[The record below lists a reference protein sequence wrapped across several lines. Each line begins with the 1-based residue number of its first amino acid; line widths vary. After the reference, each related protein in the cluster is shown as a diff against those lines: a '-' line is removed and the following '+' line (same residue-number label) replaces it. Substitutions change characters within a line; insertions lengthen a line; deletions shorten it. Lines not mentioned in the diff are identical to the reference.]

1 MKFNQTRSWVRV
13 SCLFLI
19 VFQWG
24 CRKVNLPA
32 HYDSGIELASEWR
45 SGKTLPGP
53 VSDRWWMQFN
63 DASLTEI
70 IEACLL
76 ENRDLKSAAARVNA
90 AMIQSQIAG
99 THLKP
104 GLTGGLSGDRRR
116 QNFIGLPIPGAEG
129 GVLSRTFTS
138 LGLSLNVSW
147 EADIW
152 GRLKAGELMSLARF
166 EEQEALHRALQL
178 SLAAQTAKIWFA
190 TVELKG
196 QLELA
201 KQVVE
206 SYEQSA
212 ELLRN
217 RFEAGVRSA
226 LELRSA
232 LTDLDNSR
240 VLVHQHSEQLERSK
254 RQLEILLSRYPAGEI
269 PISSHLPSL
278 PGPVPAGV
286 PAEVLARRP
295 DVRAA
300 EARLLAADAQ
310 ILQSNAALLPQL
322 SLTTSAGTSSTQLLD
337 LLNGNFSVWSLAGGI
352 LQPVFQAGRL
362 KMGVDLS
369 RAQAVEAAEVFA
381 GTVLKALEE
390 VESALASEGALL
402 DRLDQLQ
409 NVEAQAQASLD
420 QATARFSGGV
430 GDVLA
435 VLAAQRL
442 ITSNKGIVLA
452 VKRLLLVNRIDLY
465 LGLGGNARRQDQSSS
480 LKYQINS
487 ESS

>member
-1 MKFNQTRSWVRV
+1 MRFHGVESWIRV
-13 SCLFLI
+13 SFLFLI
-19 VFQWG
+19 VFQFG

-45 SGKTLPGP
+45 SGRTLPGP
-53 VSDRWWMQFN
+53 VPDRWWVQFN
-63 DASLTEI
+63 DTSLTEI
-70 IEACLL
+70 IEVCLL

-99 THLKP
+99 ANLKP
-104 GLTGGLSGDRRR
+104 SLTGGLSGDRRR

-129 GVLSRTFTS
+129 GILSRTFTS

-152 GRLKAGELMSLARF
+152 GRLKAGELISLARL
-166 EEQEALHRALQL
+166 EEQDAVHRSLQL

-190 TVELKG
+190 TVELKE
-196 QLELA
+196 QLGLA
-201 KQVVE
+201 KEVVA

-217 RFEAGVRSA
+217 RFKAGVRSA

-269 PISSHLPSL
+269 SISSHLPSL

-286 PAEVLARRP
+286 PSEVLARRP

-300 EARLLAADAQ
+300 EARLLAADAE
-310 ILQSNAALLPQL
+310 ILQSNAALFPQL
-322 SLTTSAGTSSTQLLD
+322 SLTTSAGTSSTKLLD
-337 LLNGNFSVWSLAGGI
+337 LLNGNFSAWSLAGGI

-390 VESALASEGALL
+390 VESALASEVALL
-402 DRLDQLQ
+402 DRLGQLQ
-409 NVEAQAQASLD
+409 NVGVQAQASLD
-420 QATARFSGGV
+420 QATARFSDGV
-430 GDVLA
+430 GDVLT
-435 VLAAQRL
+435 VLAARRL
-442 ITSNKGIVLA
+442 IASNKGGLLA
-452 VKRLLLVNRIDLY
+452 VKRLLLANRIDLY
-465 LGLGGNARRQDQSSS
+465 LGLGGDARSQERSSS
-480 LKYQINS
+480 LKYQANP

>member
-1 MKFNQTRSWVRV
+1 MKFNQTRSWIRV

-53 VSDRWWMQFN
+53 VSDHWWMQFN

-206 SYEQSA
+206 S
-212 ELLRN
+212 
-217 RFEAGVRSA
+217 F
-226 LELRSA
+226 
-232 LTDLDNSR
+232 
-240 VLVHQHSEQLERSK
+240 K
-254 RQLEILLSRYPAGEI
+254 C
-269 PISSHLPSL
+269 
-278 PGPVPAGV
+278 
-286 PAEVLARRP
+286 
-295 DVRAA
+295 
-300 EARLLAADAQ
+300 
-310 ILQSNAALLPQL
+310 
-322 SLTTSAGTSSTQLLD
+322 
-337 LLNGNFSVWSLAGGI
+337 F
-352 LQPVFQAGRL
+352 
-362 KMGVDLS
+362 
-369 RAQAVEAAEVFA
+369 
-381 GTVLKALEE
+381 
-390 VESALASEGALL
+390 
-402 DRLDQLQ
+402 
-409 NVEAQAQASLD
+409 
-420 QATARFSGGV
+420 
-430 GDVLA
+430 
-435 VLAAQRL
+435 
-442 ITSNKGIVLA
+442 
-452 VKRLLLVNRIDLY
+452 
-465 LGLGGNARRQDQSSS
+465 
-480 LKYQINS
+480 
-487 ESS
+487 